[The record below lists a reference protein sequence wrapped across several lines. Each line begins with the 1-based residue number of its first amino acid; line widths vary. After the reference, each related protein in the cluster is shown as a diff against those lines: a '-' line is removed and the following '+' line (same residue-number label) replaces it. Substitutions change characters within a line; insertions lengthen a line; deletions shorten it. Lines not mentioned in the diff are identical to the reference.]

1 MSLVEAFLAEFPAS
15 KSTPRQNQQDP
26 REAFVRH
33 ASEQRRLI
41 EAGENKGNWFKF
53 EKKDGQETGRL
64 KLCNGTTIMK
74 LDGVSDGFKVSSR
87 EEAIRMLIKACD
99 TAKAGGFDALFAATA
114 KKLKSSKEVQQ

>member
-1 MSLVEAFLAEFPAS
+1 
-15 KSTPRQNQQDP
+15 
-26 REAFVRH
+26 
-33 ASEQRRLI
+33 
-41 EAGENKGNWFKF
+41 
-53 EKKDGQETGRL
+53 
-64 KLCNGTTIMK
+64 MK